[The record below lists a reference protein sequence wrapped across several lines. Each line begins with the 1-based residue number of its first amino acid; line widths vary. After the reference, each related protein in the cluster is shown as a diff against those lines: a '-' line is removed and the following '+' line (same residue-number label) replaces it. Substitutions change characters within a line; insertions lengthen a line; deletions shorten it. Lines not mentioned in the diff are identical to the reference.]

1 MKRLILIAVVLSVGV
16 AAAGWRGRF
25 DEQFAAATSTARLPA
40 EYQEVQYLEST
51 GTQYLLP
58 DVGTL
63 TTNTSFK
70 IKFIPTYIKPSDNNG
85 IWGTSRVPRFCAFF
99 SLGTES
105 LHTWYGGSAL
115 RLNLSINQTMTW
127 TQTGSTADWTVDGV
141 PRRNTYDGTESLD
154 AYDFRLFSIGGWNAN
169 SWIKL
174 FYFSISDGNTPV
186 RDFVPAV
193 RKSDSVAGMYDLV
206 SKQFFTN
213 QGTGEFVVGPSVV
226 AP

>member
-1 MKRLILIAVVLSVGV
+1 MKRLILLAVVLAVGV

-25 DEQFAAATSTARLPA
+25 DEQFAAASTAEWLPA
-40 EYQEVQYLEST
+40 EYQAVEYLEST

-63 TTNTSFK
+63 TTDTSFK
-70 IKFIPTYIKPSDNNG
+70 IKFIPTYIKPSYNNG
-85 IWGTSRVPRFCAFF
+85 IWGTSRDPRFCAFF

-115 RLNLSINQTMTW
+115 RWNLSINQTVTW
-127 TQTGSTADWTVDGV
+127 TQTGSTVDWTVDGV
-141 PRRNTYDGTESLD
+141 PRRYTYDGTESLD

-174 FYFSISDGNTPV
+174 FYFSLLDGNTPV
-186 RDFVPAV
+186 CNLVPAV

-206 SKQFFTN
+206 NGVFYTN
-213 QGTGEFVVGPSVV
+213 QGTGEFIIGPPVV